1 MIDDINKIQNKGT
14 SMQETILALL
24 LTFTP
29 ADEAAKNEPGAK
41 PMHGGGIII
50 TKNKDA
56 QPMHGGGIIITNK
69 DK

>member
-1 MIDDINKIQNKGT
+1 
-14 SMQETILALL
+14 MQETILALL